1 MTKSN
6 FETCLTGKSE
16 GQRREIIGSDGWP
29 LLVQATFIPAD
40 EQNGRASRS
49 QGAHTAGVSGQ
60 GVTTLAQNAVDRI
73 QAAEDT
79 LARFNSGS
87 LARKSS
93 MVLIC
98 SLSKKDWVTSTP
110 GNTTCVLPS

>member
-1 MTKSN
+1 MRTYLSLAKDSPVPRSVH
-6 FETCLTGKSE
+6 TTGAFFRCRSSADCT
-16 GQRREIIGSDGWP
+16 IIEK
-29 LLVQATFIPAD
+29 T
-40 EQNGRASRS
+40 
-49 QGAHTAGVSGQ
+49 SGYDLRH
-60 GVTTLAQNAVDRI
+60 GHVTTLAQNAVDGI

-110 GNTTCVLPS
+110 GSTTCVLPS